1 MTKTILSIAGALA
14 LTTPFLTTARKQP
27 QTAIENNNL
36 ITPPIEN
43 LVIASSTIALIQPAI
58 AEPIVQPIPRPK
70 YNPNYC
76 PRFEVNNTF
85 VSTVESVADVNT
97 PQHCLEPNCG
107 LGVYSRHAGDDV
119 ERCSYCNAVRV
130 ATGE

>member
-1 MTKTILSIAGALA
+1 MTKKFLAITTALA
-14 LTTPFLTTARKQP
+14 LTTPFLATAKKQP
-27 QTAIENNNL
+27 QTAIEKNNL
-36 ITPPIEN
+36 LTPPIEN
-43 LVIASSTIALIQPAI
+43 LVISSSTVTLIQPAVH
-58 AEPIVQPIPRPK
+58 EPVVYPIPRPK

-85 VSTVESVADVNT
+85 TTTVESVADVNT